1 MAEDRQVKLPRTQR
15 GGETIQPNVNSLGVW
30 SAIEMSA
37 AVKTKIV
44 ELNTF
49 AKIERALQWG
59 WTVRCLLLRVQF
71 PVGGVEFTVE
81 DVRLRDP
88 EFDDDE
94 FEVLTLQGWNEP
106 TRVWGIKPA
115 R

>member
-1 MAEDRQVKLPRTQR
+1 MKKIKTQETPLRTF
-15 GGETIQPNVNSLGVW
+15 G
-30 SAIEMSA
+30 A
-37 AVKTKIV
+37 
-44 ELNTF
+44 
-49 AKIERALQWG
+49 IERALKWG
-59 WTVRCLLLRVQF
+59 WTVRCRILKIQF

-106 TRVWGIKPA
+106 TQVWAIRPA
-115 R
+115 KSRRRAA